1 MPTEKKQLQYK
12 KKEGS
17 CSWEYWNYFV
27 TFHKIELGKGGMP
40 SDRYSYQS
48 IACLAYLSMDL
59 RFTFHY
65 LPIV

>member
-27 TFHKIELGKGGMP
+27 TFHKIELGKGGTRKVGWHELKIG
-40 SDRYSYQS
+40 D
-48 IACLAYLSMDL
+48 
-59 RFTFHY
+59 
-65 LPIV
+65 